1 MHVSSEKGGQV
12 SGILE
17 NTSEQ
22 LLILNQAIQRRIQ
35 NPVKNIRWSFLWTIV
50 NAFQPLIS
58 FTNLLHLRYNRI
70 RFWLCFAINMWDL
83 SKMNMLE

>member
-1 MHVSSEKGGQV
+1 MHVSSEKVCKV
-12 SGILE
+12 SEILE
-17 NTSEQ
+17 NRSEQ
-22 LLILNQAIQRRIQ
+22 LLILNQAIQRSIQ

-50 NAFQPLIS
+50 NGFQPLIS

-70 RFWLCFAINMWDL
+70 RFWLRFAINIWEL